1 MLINNKFKKFVL
13 GLGLAP
19 VTGSVFVIFK
29 STIKNFPIIVG
40 LLLISSLTYSADYVG
55 AKACQNCHEK
65 EYKDWQGSHHDMSM
79 QHASEESVL
88 ADFNN
93 TRFANNRFYK
103 KKDLYWVNIKGP
115 DGKFNDYQIKY
126 TFGFEP
132 LQQFMVEFD
141 DGRVQLIPFAWDSRP
156 KAQDGQRWFNLYPD
170 MTATHQEFFWTNVG
184 QNWNYMC
191 ADCHSTNVSKNY
203 DIESNSYKTSFS
215 EVNVACESCHGPA
228 SEHIVW
234 TKDKTTKGIGF
245 SRDLGPSVNAWLN
258 KSTRP
263 NTLSPYKI
271 EHSQQ
276 VVVCA
281 QCHSRRTQISNK
293 DHVKNNSFGE
303 RHILDLVSSANY
315 YPDGQVYNENFVY
328 GSFLQSKMYQNG
340 VVCSDCHNPHTAELK
355 LPIETVCLQC
365 HQADNYAVEKHHN
378 HPVQSS
384 GAQCVSCHMPQTT
397 YMQIDARRD
406 HGFHIPRP
414 DLAKQLGTPDTCLS
428 CHEDKN
434 SEWSSNHVNT
444 WFKDSTLK
452 AEKNFA
458 PVFSAANLTLNEREL
473 QSVAAELSRI
483 AQTINYAPIIRASA
497 LTKMT
502 SVSNNNTLI
511 AISRAVKD
519 TNENIRIGAIA
530 GSQSMPGPE
539 KWRILSP
546 LLDDKVLL
554 VRTNAAFALTSLW
567 GSLDEEQQQ
576 LLSPALNEYLDAQK
590 FNNDRSFSHANV
602 GVVYAYKGEYEQA
615 INSFNQGIAI
625 ESYFALSYLNLSQV
639 YRQLGQEN
647 EAITTLTRGI
657 KANPSNAE
665 LPYNLGL
672 AYIRIKNKPKASQFL
687 AQATQLAP
695 DNSHYFYVYGLSL
708 EQQENKKAY
717 RAILNAYKLSNDP
730 QHLYTLCDMQFR
742 HKSTDAK
749 NCLSKLSQVVPK
761 SVVDQLKTQY
771 QQR

>member
-1 MLINNKFKKFVL
+1 
-13 GLGLAP
+13 
-19 VTGSVFVIFK
+19 
-29 STIKNFPIIVG
+29 
-40 LLLISSLTYSADYVG
+40 
-55 AKACQNCHEK
+55 
-65 EYKDWQGSHHDMSM
+65 MSM
-79 QHASEESVL
+79 KHADEESVS

-93 TRFANNRFYK
+93 ARLGENRFYK
-103 KKDLYWVNIKGP
+103 KVDQYWVNIKGP

-132 LQQFMVEFD
+132 LQQYMVEFD

-156 KAQDGQRWFNLYPD
+156 KVQDGQRWFNLYPE
-170 MTATHQEFFWTNVG
+170 MTATHQDFFWTNTG

-203 DIESNSYKTSFS
+203 DLESNSYATSFS
-215 EVNVACESCHGPA
+215 EINVACESCHGAA
-228 SEHIVW
+228 SEHIAW
-234 TKDKTTKGIGF
+234 TIDKASNDIGF

-258 KSTRP
+258 KNNRP
-263 NTLSPYKI
+263 HTLSPDKI
-271 EHSQQ
+271 GHSQQ

-293 DHVKNNSFGE
+293 DHVNTNSFGE
-303 RHILDLVSSANY
+303 RHILDLVSSENY
-315 YPDGQVYNENFVY
+315 YPDGQVYNENFIY

-340 VVCSDCHNPHTAELK
+340 VVCSDCHNPHTAQLK
-355 LPIETVCLQC
+355 LPVESVCLQC
-365 HQADNYAVEKHHN
+365 HQSDKYAVEKHHN
-378 HPVQSS
+378 HSAQSS

-428 CHEDKN
+428 CHEDKD
-434 SEWSSNHVNT
+434 SDWSSNHVDA

-452 AEKNFA
+452 TEKHFA
-458 PVFSAANLTLNEREL
+458 PIFSAINQPLNEQQL

-483 AQTINYAPIIRASA
+483 SQTISYAPIIRASA
-497 LTKMT
+497 LTKMAN
-502 SVSNNNTLI
+502 VSDTNTLI

-519 TNENIRIGAIA
+519 ANENIRIGAIE
-530 GSQSMPGPE
+530 GSQSMTGAE
-539 KWRILSP
+539 KWRVLSP
-546 LLDDKVLL
+546 LLDDTVLL
-554 VRTNAAFALTSLW
+554 VRTNAAFALTGLW
-567 GSLDEEQQQ
+567 SGLTREQQE
-576 LLSPALNEYLDAQK
+576 LLSPALNEYIEVQK
-590 FNNDRSFSHANV
+590 FNNDRSFSHANLA
-602 GVVYAYKGEYEQA
+602 VVYAYKGQYQQA

-625 ESYFALSYLNLSQV
+625 ESYFAPSYLNLSQV

-647 EAITTLTRGI
+647 DVIATLTRGI

-672 AYIRIKNKPKASQFL
+672 AYIRSKDAAKAAEFL
-687 AQATQLAP
+687 DKATQLAP

-708 EQQENKKAY
+708 DQQDAIRAY
-717 RAILNAYKLSNDP
+717 RAIFNAYKLSNSP
-730 QHLYTLCDMQFR
+730 QHLYALCDMQLR
-742 HKSTDAK
+742 HQSTEAM

-771 QQR
+771 RLR